1 MMTSSVH
8 DTAIAAHAHGL
19 CVIPIKTDGSKAPNL
34 TRWKHYQDTISTL
47 DEIDRWFADEDAAT
61 GLGLVTGAVS
71 GDLELFEFD
80 DADVIGRLLAQVD
93 DAGLADLVQ
102 RVITGYREQT
112 PSGGEHWLYRL
123 DGGGAKTTLL
133 AGRPAINAKGQ
144 PYIKPLIETKG
155 EGGFVVIAP
164 SHGSV
169 HPSGLPYRLLAGGFS
184 TIATLTHAE
193 RDALWS
199 LARTFDEQEPRA
211 HRVPSTA
218 PQEASRWVVKPG
230 DAFVAAVDWPAI
242 LDPHDWEAV
251 RQQGEATLW
260 RRPGGYPGG
269 WGASTNYAGS
279 DLLYVWTSA
288 APPFEPGR
296 AYGKFAAYTLLN
308 HDGDFTAAAKDLAAQ
323 GYGEPSPAPGPGPHA
338 PGAKLAAAAE
348 HIAVPPFPV
357 DALPPVMRAFV
368 VEGAAALGC
377 PPDFVA
383 MPLFAFLGGV
393 AGNSRKLEI
402 KPGWD
407 ELPVIWSGVIGRPGA
422 VKTPAL
428 NLARKLVDRLQKT
441 AWEMYLEQLDEWT
454 ETPKDERGP
463 KPVPEIYFA
472 TDTTT
477 QAVGPALMHSRG
489 LTVVHDELA
498 GWVKAFDAYSAA
510 GDRQFW
516 LSAWSSQ
523 PLKPNRKT
531 GEHIYVAEP
540 VANVTGGIQPEVV
553 TDLAGDAQRNDGFLP
568 RFWLVWPDAPIALW
582 TDAVMPEATRTA
594 MEQVVTQLRLPGDAV
609 VLTRLSRPAYDA
621 WTTWFD
627 ENQRAIADLE
637 GIAAGWAA
645 KAASHLGRLV
655 LILHMV
661 TNPGQH
667 PASVDVQTLQ
677 NGIAI
682 LEYLRAH
689 LRRVLPMFGAVAP
702 GAPVGLAAR
711 IERIARTA
719 WPDWVTRTEIND
731 RLGGHEDSGAITR
744 TLRELEEAGI
754 IGNRRTPTAGRTRD
768 EWRWCPVDE
777 REPVSGKTEKR
788 TKGVNG
794 DDPPAVPPDL
804 GAPVASEDQTET
816 LFPASSVFPQ
826 PSLFAHDEDADST
839 ADGWEHWEVPE

>member
-8 DTAIAAHAHGL
+8 DTAIDAHEHGL

-34 TRWKHYQDTISTL
+34 TRWKPYQEMLSTL
-47 DEIDRWFADEDAAT
+47 DEIDRWFVDDDEAT

-80 DADVIGRLLAQVD
+80 DGEVRERFLAQVD
-93 DAGLADLVQ
+93 AAGLTEFVQ
-102 RVITGYREQT
+102 CVMTGYREQT

-133 AGRPAINAKGQ
+133 AGRPSINAQGR
-144 PYIKPLIETKG
+144 PYTKPLIETKG

-164 SHGSV
+164 SHGGV
-169 HPSGLPYRLLAGGFS
+169 HPSGLPYRRLAGSFR
-184 TIATLTHAE
+184 TIATITLAE

-199 LARTFDEQEPRA
+199 LARTFDEQERPV
-211 HRVPSTA
+211 HRVPSTS

-230 DAFVAAVDWPAI
+230 DAFAAAVDWAA
-242 LDPHDWEAV
+242 LLEPHDWAPI
-251 RQQGEATLW
+251 RQQGDVTLW
-260 RRPGGYPGG
+260 RRPGGHPGG
-269 WGASTNYAGS
+269 WGASTNYGGS
-279 DLLYVWTSA
+279 DLLFVWTSA
-288 APPFEPGR
+288 APPFEPDR

-308 HDGDFTAAAKDLAAQ
+308 HDGDFPAAAKDLAAQ
-323 GYGEPSPAPGPGPHA
+323 GYGERALDPVSGPQSA
-338 PGAKLAAAAE
+338 GAKLAATAE
-348 HIAVPPFPV
+348 QIAVPPFPV

-383 MPLFAFLGGV
+383 IPLFAFLGGV

-402 KPGWD
+402 KSGWE

-441 AWEMYLEQLDEWT
+441 AWEEYLELLDTWT
-454 ETPKDERGP
+454 ETPKEERGP
-463 KPVPEIYFA
+463 KPSPETFFA

-489 LTVVHDELA
+489 ITVVHDELA
-498 GWVKAFDAYSAA
+498 GWVNAFDAYSAA

-523 PLKPNRKT
+523 PLRPNRKT
-531 GEHIYVAEP
+531 GEQVYVPTP
-540 VANVTGGIQPEVV
+540 VACVTGGIQPEVV
-553 TDLAGDAQRNDGFLP
+553 IDLAGDAQRNDGFLP
-568 RFWLVWPDAPIALW
+568 RFWLSWPDAPIAYW
-582 TDAVMPEATRTA
+582 TDAVMPEATRAA
-594 MEQVVTQLRLPGDAV
+594 MEQVVAALRLPGDAV
-609 VLTRLSRPAYDA
+609 ATTRFSALARTA
-621 WTTWFD
+621 WTAWFD
-627 ENQRAIADLE
+627 ENQRSIPQLE

-661 TNPGQH
+661 ANPGNH
-667 PASVDVQTLQ
+667 TALMDLETLQ

-689 LRRVLPMFGAVAP
+689 LRRVLPMFGAPAP
-702 GAPVGLAAR
+702 AASVGLEAR
-711 IERIARTA
+711 IERILRIA
-719 WPDWVTRTEIND
+719 WPEWVTRTELNG
-731 RLGGHEDSGAITR
+731 RLGGHEASQAISR
-744 TLRELEEAGI
+744 TLQALQSAGVLTNQLVPTDGRPREEWQWVPDEE
-754 IGNRRTPTAGRTRD
+754 RRVPGGT
-768 EWRWCPVDE
+768 
-777 REPVSGKTEKR
+777 TELR
-788 TKGVNG
+788 IKGTTH
-794 DDPPAVPPDL
+794 D
-804 GAPVASEDQTET
+804 
-816 LFPASSVFPQ
+816 LFPASSVVPQAADSREAPTPDLFSAFSVVPQ
-826 PSLFAHDEDADST
+826 PSLLGHDDDADIT
-839 ADGWEHWEVPE
+839 PDGWEHWEVPE